1 MFSMRLANAGHAAA
15 LFRAVAAVVDE
26 ATFRATDESIGLVS
40 MDPAHVSLVDFE
52 LYREAAEEY
61 RADGGAEITI
71 DVREVLRFLKR
82 ARKDEALT
90 LQYDGEKKRLSII
103 IEDPTGSRVRSYQL
117 NTLDMGHEPLK
128 TPSLNF
134 KARAVVSTEALWEAV
149 EDAGL
154 VADHLE
160 VTIRP
165 EGAVFRAENDEGVA
179 AENVLPEESLT
190 VYKIEAEGEASAKYS
205 YAYLERI
212 VGAARGLS
220 DTVAIE
226 LSPKMPIRLSFPIY
240 AGRLQYLLAPM
251 VD

>member
-1 MFSMRLANAGHAAA
+1 MRLANAGHAAA
-15 LFRAVAAVVDE
+15 LFRAVAAVVEE
-26 ATFRATDESIGLVS
+26 ATFRATEESIGLVS

-71 DVREVLRFLKR
+71 DMKELLRFLKR

-90 LQYDGEKKRLSII
+90 LQYDREKKRLSII

-134 KARAVVSTEALWEAV
+134 KARAVVSTEALWDAV

-165 EGAVFRAENDEGVA
+165 EGVVFRAENDEGVA
-179 AENVLPEESLT
+179 ENVLPKESLT

>member
-117 NTLDMGHEPLK
+117 NTLDMGYEPLK

-165 EGAVFRAENDEGVA
+165 EGVVFRAEDGEGV
-179 AENVLPEESLT
+179 AENVLPRESLT

>member
-1 MFSMRLANAGHAAA
+1 MRLANAGRAAA

-26 ATFRATDESIGLVS
+26 VTFRATDESIGLVS

-90 LQYDGEKKRLSII
+90 LQYDGERRRLSII

-117 NTLDMGHEPLK
+117 NTLDMGREPLK

-165 EGAVFRAENDEGVA
+165 DVVFRAENDAGVA
-179 AENVLPEESLT
+179 AENALPKEDSVQISIFAHLP
-190 VYKIEAEGEASAKYS
+190 
-205 YAYLERI
+205 L
-212 VGAARGLS
+212 AA
-220 DTVAIE
+220 
-226 LSPKMPIRLSFPIY
+226 
-240 AGRLQYLLAPM
+240 
-251 VD
+251 

>member
-1 MFSMRLANAGHAAA
+1 MFSIRLANAGHAAA

-26 ATFRATDESIGLVS
+26 ATFRATEESTGLVS

-52 LYREAAEEY
+52 LYGWAAEEY

-82 ARKDEALT
+82 ARRDEALT
-90 LQYDGEKKRLSII
+90 LQYDGERRRLSII

-117 NTLDMGHEPLK
+117 NTLDMGREPLK

-165 EGAVFRAENDEGVA
+165 EGVVFRAEDDEGV
-179 AENVLPEESLT
+179 AENVLPKEGLT

-226 LSPKMPIRLSFPIY
+226 LSPNMPIRLSFPIH
-240 AGRLQYLLAPM
+240 AGRL
-251 VD
+251 

>member
-1 MFSMRLANAGHAAA
+1 MK
-15 LFRAVAAVVDE
+15 
-26 ATFRATDESIGLVS
+26 
-40 MDPAHVSLVDFE
+40 E
-52 LYREAAEEY
+52 L
-61 RADGGAEITI
+61 
-71 DVREVLRFLKR
+71 LRFLKR

-90 LQYDGEKKRLSII
+90 LQYDGERRRLSII

-117 NTLDMGHEPLK
+117 NTLDMGREPLK

-165 EGAVFRAENDEGVA
+165 EGVVFRAEDDEGV
-179 AENVLPEESLT
+179 AENVLPKEGLT
-190 VYKIEAEGEASAKYS
+190 VYRIEAEGEASAKYS

-212 VGAARGLS
+212 VGAARGS
-220 DTVAIE
+220 RT
-226 LSPKMPIRLSFPIY
+226 P
-240 AGRLQYLLAPM
+240 
-251 VD
+251 

>member
-1 MFSMRLANAGHAAA
+1 M
-15 LFRAVAAVVDE
+15 
-26 ATFRATDESIGLVS
+26 
-40 MDPAHVSLVDFE
+40 
-52 LYREAAEEY
+52 
-61 RADGGAEITI
+61 
-71 DVREVLRFLKR
+71 REVLRFLKR

-117 NTLDMGHEPLK
+117 NTLDMGREPLK

-134 KARAVVSTEALWEAV
+134 KARAEVSTEALWEAV

-165 EGAVFRAENDEGVA
+165 EGVVFRAEDDEGV
-179 AENVLPEESLT
+179 AENVLPRESLT

-220 DTVAIE
+220 DTVAIR
-226 LSPKMPIRLSFPIY
+226 LSPNMPIRLSFPIH

>member
-1 MFSMRLANAGHAAA
+1 VGR
-15 LFRAVAAVVDE
+15 
-26 ATFRATDESIGLVS
+26 
-40 MDPAHVSLVDFE
+40 
-52 LYREAAEEY
+52 
-61 RADGGAEITI
+61 
-71 DVREVLRFLKR
+71 
-82 ARKDEALT
+82 
-90 LQYDGEKKRLSII
+90 
-103 IEDPTGSRVRSYQL
+103 
-117 NTLDMGHEPLK
+117 EPLK

-134 KARAVVSTEALWEAV
+134 KARAEVSTEALWEAV

-154 VADHLE
+154 VADHLK

-165 EGAVFRAENDEGVA
+165 EGVVFRAENDEGVA
-179 AENVLPEESLT
+179 AENVLPKEGLT

-205 YAYLERI
+205 YAYLERV

-226 LSPKMPIRLSFPIY
+226 LSPNMPIRLSFPIY

>member
-1 MFSMRLANAGHAAA
+1 MRLANAGHAAA

-26 ATFRATDESIGLVS
+26 ATFRATEESIGLVS

-117 NTLDMGHEPLK
+117 NTLDMGYEPLK

-165 EGAVFRAENDEGVA
+165 EGVVFRAEDGEGV
-179 AENVLPEESLT
+179 AENVLPRESLT

>member
-1 MFSMRLANAGHAAA
+1 MRLANAGHAAA
-15 LFRAVAAVVDE
+15 LFRAVAAVVEE
-26 ATFRATDESIGLVS
+26 ATFRATEESIGLVS

-52 LYREAAEEY
+52 LYGWAAEEY

-71 DVREVLRFLKR
+71 DVRGVLRFLKR

-90 LQYDGEKKRLSII
+90 LQYDGERGRLSII
-103 IEDPTGSRVRSYQL
+103 IGDPTGSRVRSYQL
-117 NTLDMGHEPLK
+117 NTLDVGREPLK
-128 TPSLNF
+128 TPSLSF

-165 EGAVFRAENDEGVA
+165 EGVVFRAENDEGVA
-179 AENVLPEESLT
+179 AENVLPKESLT

-205 YAYLERI
+205 YAYLERV

-226 LSPKMPIRLSFPIY
+226 LSPKMPMRLSFPIH

-251 VD
+251 MD